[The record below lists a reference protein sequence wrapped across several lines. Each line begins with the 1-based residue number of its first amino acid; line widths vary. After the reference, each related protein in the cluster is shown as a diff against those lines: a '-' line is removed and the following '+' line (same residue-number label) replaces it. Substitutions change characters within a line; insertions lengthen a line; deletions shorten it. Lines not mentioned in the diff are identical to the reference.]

1 MLVMAIS
8 QVSASKRHSRMKID
22 RLKAAVADELH
33 RARTGYIKWGVRLLD
48 FLHKV
53 VIETGV
59 NLLA

>member
-1 MLVMAIS
+1 MLAKAS
-8 QVSASKRHSRMKID
+8 RLPSASKRHSRMKID

-33 RARTGYIKWGVRLLD
+33 RARTGYRKWGVRLPA